1 MDGLLYLCLF
11 KINLNNV
18 KLSQLQPGDEAMIR
32 SLGNHPVANK
42 LLEMGCLPGERLKV
56 RRIAPFGDP
65 MAITVLGYELALR
78 KDEADAIEIELIP
91 KSPFL

>member
-1 MDGLLYLCLF
+1 M
-11 KINLNNV
+11 
-18 KLSQLQPGDEAMIR
+18 KLSQLKSGDDAQIK
-32 SLGNHPVANK
+32 SLGNHPIANK

-65 MAITVLGYELALR
+65 MAIHILGYELALR
-78 KDEADAIEIELIP
+78 KDEAEAIDVELLP

>member
-1 MDGLLYLCLF
+1 M
-11 KINLNNV
+11 
-18 KLSQLQPGDEAMIR
+18 KLSQLKSGDEAQIR

-65 MAITVLGYELALR
+65 MAIQILGYELALR
-78 KDEADAIEIELIP
+78 RDEAEAIEVELLP

>member
-1 MDGLLYLCLF
+1 
-11 KINLNNV
+11 V
-18 KLSQLQPGDEAMIR
+18 KLSQLKSGDEAQIR

-65 MAITVLGYELALR
+65 MAIQILGYELALR
-78 KDEADAIEIELIP
+78 RDEAEAIEVELLP